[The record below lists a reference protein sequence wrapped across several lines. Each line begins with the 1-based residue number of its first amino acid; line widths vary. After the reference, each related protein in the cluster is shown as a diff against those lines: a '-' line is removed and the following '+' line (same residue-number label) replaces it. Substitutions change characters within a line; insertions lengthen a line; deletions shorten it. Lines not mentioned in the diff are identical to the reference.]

1 MFVVGG
7 EIVKDNTL
15 TFVDTIFVFEEGEW
29 KQVACMKIPRA
40 NHGVSKITILQ
51 KNIDKYCT

>member
-7 EIVKDNTL
+7 EIIKDTTL
-15 TFVDTIFVFEEGEW
+15 TFVDTIFLFEEGEW
-29 KQVACMKIPRA
+29 KQVTRMKISRA
-40 NHGVSKITILQ
+40 NHGVSAITILQ